1 MGRNSYRLVVAAVAC
16 LGFTSAALAAEH
28 GEFGDMCTTGLAMHK
43 QVHTDCSH
51 RATWDG
57 KQYCF
62 GDQQAEL
69 IFFQKGPEKMI
80 PKAASYFKEIEKDAK
95 K

>member
-1 MGRNSYRLVVAAVAC
+1 MKAFRATIAAIAVFGFAGAAV
-16 LGFTSAALAAEH
+16 AAEH

-43 QVHTDCSH
+43 QVQSDCSH

-62 GDQQAEL
+62 GDQKAEL
-69 IFFQKGPEKMI
+69 VFFQKGPDEMI
-80 PKAASYFKEIEKDAK
+80 SKAAAYYKELHKDAK
-95 K
+95 N

>member
-1 MGRNSYRLVVAAVAC
+1 MGKKSYRSVVAAVA
-16 LGFTSAALAAEH
+16 LVGMTSAAFAAEH

-62 GDQQAEL
+62 GDQKAEL
-69 IFFQKGPEKMI
+69 VFFQKGPDEMI
-80 PKAASYFKEIEKDAK
+80 PKAAAYYKEIQQDK

>member
-1 MGRNSYRLVVAAVAC
+1 MNRHSCRSIIALVAFA
-16 LGFTSAALAAEH
+16 GFTSTALAAEH

-62 GDQQAEL
+62 GDQKAEL
-69 IFFQKGPEKMI
+69 IFFQKGPDEMI
-80 PKAASYFKEIEKDAK
+80 PKAAAYYKELPKSAK
-95 K
+95 N